1 MFSSSKLQEG
11 AEEASVLVIDKIIQI
26 SEVTHE
32 KTDTDNFTNED
43 KLDCLLNPVAE
54 LQQNILLGKGLNGH
68 ANSSPVQNDALSCG
82 TKAPEKLQVHNDGE
96 VSEHYQV
103 TADCCLLKS
112 CMS

>member
-1 MFSSSKLQEG
+1 M
-11 AEEASVLVIDKIIQI
+11 
-26 SEVTHE
+26 THE

-54 LQQNILLGKGLNGH
+54 LQQNIILGKGLNGP
-68 ANSSPVQNDALSCG
+68 ANSSPVQNDALSFG
-82 TKAPEKLQVHNDGE
+82 TKEPEKLLVHNDGE

-103 TADCCLLKS
+103 TADCCSLKS